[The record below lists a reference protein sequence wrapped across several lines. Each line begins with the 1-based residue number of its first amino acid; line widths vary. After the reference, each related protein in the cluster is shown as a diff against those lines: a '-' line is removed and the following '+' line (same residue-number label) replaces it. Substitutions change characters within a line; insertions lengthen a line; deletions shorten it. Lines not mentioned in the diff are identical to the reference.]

1 MHPSSLRRRIL
12 KRTTMGI
19 WDKLKGEFIDIIEW
33 TDSTTDT
40 MVYRFERHG
49 NEIKYG
55 AQLTVRESQVAVFV
69 DEGQFADVFQPG
81 MYTLETSNMPLLST
95 LKGWKY
101 GFNSPFKSE
110 VYFVNTKRFND
121 QKWGT
126 MNPIMMRDA
135 DFGMVRVRAFGTYAL
150 RVKDAKLFMQE
161 VVGTNWQF
169 TTEEITNQIRNYIV
183 SGFAEAIAQAQ
194 MPVLDLYSQYT
205 DMGESLTKLM
215 SPKIE
220 VLGLELVDL
229 LIENV
234 SVPPEVEQA
243 IDTRSKMGAV
253 GNLDNYMKYQAADA
267 MVKGAEN
274 PGGMGGIGAQMA
286 AGMMMGQQMG
296 NMMTPPPAATP
307 TTAPPPPAGAGA
319 PPPPAPSG
327 PQVHLAVNGQQYG
340 PYSMEQVSQYVKEGR
355 IQPDSS
361 LWMAGMSSW
370 QPASTVD
377 GIKELFGENPPPPPA
392 PPLG

>member
-1 MHPSSLRRRIL
+1 
-12 KRTTMGI
+12 MGI
-19 WDKLKGEFIDIIEW
+19 WDKIKGEFIDIIEW
-33 TDSTTDT
+33 TDDSTDT

-55 AQLTVRESQVAVFV
+55 AKLTVRESQVAVFV
-69 DEGQFADVFQPG
+69 DEGQFADVFTPG
-81 MYTLETSNMPLLST
+81 MYTLETSNLPILST

-135 DFGMVRVRAFGTYAL
+135 DFGMVRVRAFGTYAM
-150 RVKDAKLFMQE
+150 RVKDAKTFLQE

-169 TTEEITNQIRNYIV
+169 TTDEIATQIRNYIV
-183 SGFAEAIAQAQ
+183 SGFAEAVSQTQ
-194 MPVLDLYSQYT
+194 MPVLDLYSHYD
-205 DMGESLTKLM
+205 DMGSNLTKLM

-220 VLGLELVDL
+220 ALGIELIDL
-229 LIENV
+229 MIENV

-253 GNLDNYMKYQAADA
+253 GNLDNYMKFQAADA

-286 AGMMMGQQMG
+286 AGMIMGQQMG
-296 NMMTPPPAATP
+296 GMMAPPAAQAP
-307 TTAPPPPAGAGA
+307 APPPVGAGA
-319 PPPPAPSG
+319 PPPAPTG
-327 PQVHLAVNGQQYG
+327 PQYHMAVNGQQYG
-340 PYSMEQVSQYVKEGR
+340 PYGLDQISQFVKEGR
-355 IQPDSS
+355 IQPDSM
-361 LWMAGMSSW
+361 LWTSGMANW
-370 QPASTVD
+370 QAASTID
-377 GIKELFGENPPPPPA
+377 GIKDLFAATPPPPPA
-392 PPLG
+392 PPAG

>member
-1 MHPSSLRRRIL
+1 
-12 KRTTMGI
+12 MGI
-19 WDKLKGEFIDIIEW
+19 WDKLKGEFVDIIEW
-33 TDSTTDT
+33 TDSSTDT

-55 AQLTVRESQVAVFV
+55 AKLTVRESQVAVFV
-69 DEGQFADVFQPG
+69 DEGQFADVFVPG
-81 MYTLETSNMPLLST
+81 MYTLETSNMPILST
-95 LKGWKY
+95 LKGWKH

-135 DFGMVRVRAFGTYAL
+135 DFGMVRVRAFGSFSL
-150 RVKDAKLFMQE
+150 RVKDAKLFLQE
-161 VVGTNWQF
+161 VVGTNWQY
-169 TTEEITNQIRNYIV
+169 TTEEITTQIRNYIV
-183 SGFAEAIAQAQ
+183 SGFAEAISETQ
-194 MPVLDLYSQYT
+194 MPVLDLYSKYD
-205 DMGESLTKLM
+205 DMGKSLTALM

-220 VLGLELVDL
+220 ALGLELIDL
-229 LIENV
+229 MIENV

-274 PGGMGGIGAQMA
+274 PGGVGGVGAQMA

-296 NMMTPPPAATP
+296 NMMNQQPQQSAPAA
-307 TTAPPPPAGAGA
+307 GGA
-319 PPPPAPSG
+319 PPPMGGTPPPPVPTG
-327 PQVHLAVNGQQYG
+327 PQVHIAVNGQQYG
-340 PYSMEQVSQYVKEGR
+340 PYTMDQLSQYVKEGR
-355 IQPDSS
+355 VQADTMV
-361 LWMAGMSSW
+361 WMEGMASW
-370 QPASTVD
+370 MPASATEGV
-377 GIKELFGENPPPPPA
+377 KQLFGDSTTPPPA
-392 PPLG
+392 PPLQ

>member
-1 MHPSSLRRRIL
+1 
-12 KRTTMGI
+12 MGI
-19 WDKLKGEFIDIIEW
+19 WDKIKGEFVDIIEW
-33 TDSTTDT
+33 TDASTDT

-55 AQLTVRESQVAVFV
+55 AKLTVRESQVAVFV
-69 DEGQFADVFQPG
+69 DEGQFADVFVPG
-81 MYTLETSNMPLLST
+81 MYTLETSNMPILST
-95 LKGWKY
+95 LKGWKH

-126 MNPIMMRDA
+126 KNPIMMRDA

-150 RVKDAKLFMQE
+150 RIKDAKVFMQE

-169 TTEEITNQIRNYIV
+169 TTEEITNQVRNYIV
-183 SGFAEAIAQAQ
+183 SGFAEAIAQTQ
-194 MPVLDLYSQYT
+194 MPVLDLYSQYD
-205 DMGESLTKLM
+205 DMGEALTKLM
-215 SPKIE
+215 APKIE
-220 VLGLELVDL
+220 ALGLELIDL
-229 LIENV
+229 MVENV

-274 PGGMGGIGAQMA
+274 PGGMGGVGAQMA

-296 NMMTPPPAATP
+296 GMMQPPPATAP
-307 TTAPPPPAGAGA
+307 VAPPPPGGAGAAPPPPAQT
-319 PPPPAPSG
+319 G
-327 PQVHLAVNGQQYG
+327 PQLHMAVNGQQFG
-340 PYSMEQVSQYVKEGR
+340 PYSLDQIAEYIKEGR
-355 IQPDSS
+355 IQPDSM
-361 LWMAGMSSW
+361 LWMNGMANW
-370 QPASTVD
+370 QPASTID
-377 GIKELFGENPPPPPA
+377 GVKEMFGGTPPPPPA
-392 PPLG
+392 PPMG

>member
-1 MHPSSLRRRIL
+1 
-12 KRTTMGI
+12 MGI
-19 WDKLKGEFIDIIEW
+19 WDKIKGEFIDIIEW
-33 TDSTTDT
+33 TDDSTDT

-55 AQLTVRESQVAVFV
+55 AKLTVRESQVAVFV
-69 DEGQFADVFQPG
+69 DEGQFADVFTPG
-81 MYTLETSNMPLLST
+81 MYTLETSNLPLLST

-135 DFGMVRVRAFGTYAL
+135 DFGMVRVRAFGTYAM
-150 RVKDAKLFMQE
+150 RVKDAKTFLQE

-169 TTEEITNQIRNYIV
+169 TTDEIATQIRNYIV
-183 SGFAEAIAQAQ
+183 SGFAEAVSQTQ
-194 MPVLDLYSQYT
+194 MPVLDLYSHYD
-205 DMGESLTKLM
+205 DMGSNLTKLM
-215 SPKIE
+215 APKIE
-220 VLGLELVDL
+220 ALGIELIDL
-229 LIENV
+229 MIENV

-253 GNLDNYMKYQAADA
+253 GNLDNYMKFQAADA

-296 NMMTPPPAATP
+296 GMMAPPAAQ
-307 TTAPPPPAGAGA
+307 APAPPPAGAGA
-319 PPPPAPSG
+319 PPPAPTG
-327 PQVHLAVNGQQYG
+327 PQYHMAVNGQQYG
-340 PYSMEQVSQYVKEGR
+340 PYGLDQISQFVKEGR
-355 IQPDSS
+355 IQPDSM
-361 LWMAGMSSW
+361 LWTNGMANW
-370 QPASTVD
+370 QAASTID
-377 GIKELFGENPPPPPA
+377 GIKDLFSATPPPPPA
-392 PPLG
+392 PPAG